1 MDTYGEFLDSNQALL
16 QSIAAPKVAKDY
28 YESADMYIFDEFQT
42 SRPKGT
48 RRPRV
53 ETLYDVFSNIR
64 DDEKEHVA
72 TMSACQDPEVLLR
85 SPNTEAAIAASALSI
100 LLLSYLAD
108 EMSVEQL
115 FSSLSTGTTNSAL
128 EGVLSNTDMAG
139 TEGEMLEGMA
149 SSEQFIQA
157 ISGMGGALYKIL
169 GAVSKLLPIL

>member
-16 QSIAAPKVAKDY
+16 KAIAAPRVAKDY

-85 SPNTEAAIAASALSI
+85 SPNTEAAIAASALSV

-115 FSSLSTGTTNSAL
+115 FAALSTGSSDGVLDGALSNAELAGREGEIL
-128 EGVLSNTDMAG
+128 EGAVN
-139 TEGEMLEGMA
+139 
-149 SSEQFIQA
+149 SEQFLQA
-157 ISGMGGALYKIL
+157 IGGVGGTLYKIFS
-169 GAVSKLLPIL
+169 AVSKLWPIL